1 MIATSE
7 IGDEVTSIATAI
19 GLLKEKSPGSFQLQT
34 DFFSSPAS
42 HLGAMLSNSEQRDA
56 LLRALDGLIPPASP
70 LSLNG
75 SGRRYHPLLEQ
86 SDNGQLFLTVAKD
99 SNQADA
105 LIELGVAAEAGTE
118 AGPVVTAELPLLTAQ
133 GSTVTPIAGTP
144 DGALKLA
151 VRVPLGLPVHQLRGD
166 FHLPRVDR
174 GLGAGDER
182 LLVGAEV
189 FHEDVVAVGSHLGG
203 QVVIRGLRHRAGLRM
218 IRRTPGPVW
227 GTVVLDIRL
236 NPAKVLGC
244 EDVGNHAVADA

>member
-151 VRVPLGLPVHQLRGD
+151 VRVPLASTGGAIVASLRLVAAPGGGPSTR
-166 FHLPRVDR
+166 FVISLETVDA
-174 GLGAGDER
+174 AGK
-182 LLVGAEV
+182 
-189 FHEDVVAVGSHLGG
+189 
-203 QVVIRGLRHRAGLRM
+203 
-218 IRRTPGPVW
+218 PGPVFEFDPSAAP
-227 GTVVLDIRL
+227 GGIGQLVAVLLEALLASLDTNVPL
-236 NPAKVLGC
+236 
-244 EDVGNHAVADA
+244 AVQKLATI